1 MALPKLNVPVYETIL
16 PSTESVIKFRPFL
29 VKEEKLLLTALE
41 DGAESSMMQAIKKII
56 QNCVQGNIDVDKL
69 PLFDVEYL
77 FLKLRAKSVGEET
90 TVGIKCT
97 ECDSS
102 TEVSINMEEI
112 EVTKPEGH
120 NRKIMISDDVGVMM
134 SYPVITTSGIM
145 GKDGMEITKNCIE
158 MIFTGE
164 ETHERGSFSEKEL
177 DDFLES
183 MESKQFAKITKFFE
197 TKPKL
202 QHIVNFN
209 CISCKKENS
218 VTLEGLDSF
227 FD

>member
-1 MALPKLNVPVYETIL
+1 MIVEQKL
-16 PSTESVIKFRPFL
+16 
-29 VKEEKLLLTALE
+29 
-41 DGAESSMMQAIKKII
+41 
-56 QNCVQGNIDVDKL
+56 
-69 PLFDVEYL
+69 
-77 FLKLRAKSVGEET
+77 
-90 TVGIKCT
+90 
-97 ECDSS
+97 DS
-102 TEVSINMEEI
+102 I
-112 EVTKPEGH
+112 
-120 NRKIMISDDVGVMM
+120 R
-134 SYPVITTSGIM
+134 
-145 GKDGMEITKNCIE
+145 
-158 MIFTGE
+158 MIFTEE

-197 TKPKL
+197 TMPKL

>member
-197 TKPKL
+197 TMPKL

-218 VTLEGLDSF
+218 VTLEGLASF

>member
-120 NRKIMISDDVGVMM
+120 NKKIMISDDVGVMM

-197 TKPKL
+197 TMPKL

>member
-41 DGAESSMMQAIKKII
+41 DGAASSMMQAIKKII

-177 DDFLES
+177 DDFLSLNFIPRVGGGIGVTRLLHALNEYTIR
-183 MESKQFAKITKFFE
+183 Q
-197 TKPKL
+197 
-202 QHIVNFN
+202 IVANM
-209 CISCKKENS
+209 
-218 VTLEGLDSF
+218 
-227 FD
+227 

>member
-120 NRKIMISDDVGVMM
+120 NR
-134 SYPVITTSGIM
+134 
-145 GKDGMEITKNCIE
+145 
-158 MIFTGE
+158 
-164 ETHERGSFSEKEL
+164 
-177 DDFLES
+177 
-183 MESKQFAKITKFFE
+183 
-197 TKPKL
+197 
-202 QHIVNFN
+202 
-209 CISCKKENS
+209 
-218 VTLEGLDSF
+218 
-227 FD
+227 

>member
-120 NRKIMISDDVGVMM
+120 NRKIMIRDDVGVMM

-197 TKPKL
+197 TMPKL

>member
-164 ETHERGSFSEKEL
+164 ETHERGSISEKEL

-197 TKPKL
+197 TMPKL

>member
-120 NRKIMISDDVGVMM
+120 NKKIMISDDVGVMM

-197 TKPKL
+197 TMPKL

-218 VTLEGLDSF
+218 VTLEGLASF